1 MQKKMKINKDY
12 DFRLLNQ
19 IEKLDDEIE
28 KITNQIRYLID

>member
-1 MQKKMKINKDY
+1 MKINKDY

>member
-28 KITNQIRYLID
+28 KITN